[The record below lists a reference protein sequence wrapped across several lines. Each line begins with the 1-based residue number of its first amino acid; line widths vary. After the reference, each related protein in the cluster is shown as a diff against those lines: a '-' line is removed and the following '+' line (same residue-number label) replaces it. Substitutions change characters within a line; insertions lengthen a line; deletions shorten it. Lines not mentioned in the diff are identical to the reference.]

1 VIAYDSHINSDRI
14 AGELRSPAFFN
25 PNLHRSTPQY
35 CPNHLKCYSL
45 KIMYRLKQFFF
56 EESEYTFFHELL
68 SALPPEQ
75 YRVFPK
81 VRMEDYILATGGYK
95 IRFADRQRI
104 KSRHVDFMIWQR
116 NPGHFV
122 MGIELDGTSHNNGK
136 ARKTDAFKDQ
146 VFKSV
151 GLPLIRFKVGTDFT
165 EEIQAILQRLNI
177 AQTPT
182 ESPSLLS

>member
-1 VIAYDSHINSDRI
+1 
-14 AGELRSPAFFN
+14 
-25 PNLHRSTPQY
+25 
-35 CPNHLKCYSL
+35 
-45 KIMYRLKQFFF
+45 MYRLKQFFF

-122 MGIELDGTSHNNGK
+122 MGI
-136 ARKTDAFKDQ
+136 
-146 VFKSV
+146 
-151 GLPLIRFKVGTDFT
+151 
-165 EEIQAILQRLNI
+165 
-177 AQTPT
+177 
-182 ESPSLLS
+182 